1 MWQLLKKNLIDNRA
15 KYAHVLAAIAGTI
28 AGMWATNQKFRSTVM
43 GDVQHAPHW
52 LQSAIALA
60 AFVIPLYKTTRKM
73 LAAEGGTNI

>member
-1 MWQLLKKNLIDNRA
+1 MWQSLKQNLIVNRA
-15 KYAHVLAAIAGTI
+15 KYAHVLAAIATAI

-60 AFVIPLYKTTRKM
+60 AFVVPLYKTTRTM
-73 LAAEGGTNI
+73 LAAGGTQ